1 MGFSVLKNPTANAA
15 DTGDA
20 DSIHASGRSL
30 GGGNGNLFQYFC
42 QESSMDRGAGGLLS
56 TQAH

>member
-1 MGFSVLKNPTANAA
+1 MGFSVLKNPTVNAA

-30 GGGNGNLFQYFC
+30 GGGNGNL
-42 QESSMDRGAGGLLS
+42 SSIFARKIPLTEELVGY
-56 TQAH
+56 